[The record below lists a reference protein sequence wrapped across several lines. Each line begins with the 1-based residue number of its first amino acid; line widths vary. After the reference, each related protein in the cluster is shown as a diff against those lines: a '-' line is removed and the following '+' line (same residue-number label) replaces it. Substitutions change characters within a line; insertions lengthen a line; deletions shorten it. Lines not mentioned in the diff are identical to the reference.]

1 MIRDMNT
8 PRNTESRKPG
18 DPTFA
23 SQPDMTPRREGGDD
37 AIAETSEALERSSPT
52 DSDSDEKVIVND
64 PSQSVA
70 RNNDNGMDGE

>member
-1 MIRDMNT
+1 
-8 PRNTESRKPG
+8 
-18 DPTFA
+18 
-23 SQPDMTPRREGGDD
+23 MTPRREGGDD